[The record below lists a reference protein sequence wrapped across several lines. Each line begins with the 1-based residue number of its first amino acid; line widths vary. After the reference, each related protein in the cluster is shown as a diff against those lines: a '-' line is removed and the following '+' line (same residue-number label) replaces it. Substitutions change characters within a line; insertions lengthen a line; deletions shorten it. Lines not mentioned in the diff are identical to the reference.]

1 MRTTEVS
8 DSIPTFDEARRTAEL
23 ALPLSFIQIAQV
35 AISTTDM
42 VMLGWSGGTA
52 IAVGALGYTLF
63 NLLRTMGFGMIIGT
77 SNLVAQDQGDKVG
90 GNHLAAALIMS
101 SITAV
106 VAAAILALAG
116 STLEW
121 FGQDGDISVQVRDY
135 LIFMAPGYLPLF
147 WFYAYRGV
155 VVGQRKTSVLLA
167 ITLGTVVVNAFLDYG
182 FLFGAFGLPI
192 LGIPGV
198 AASSSISFLL
208 QFAAVAVV
216 THRTTRFAPVKSRN
230 EVLGSLRRLLAIGLP
245 TAGSYGSEAGFTL
258 SIALMMGAFGASA
271 LAAHAV
277 VNQVMYVVFM
287 LSIGMSHAT
296 SVGVSEALGSKDWNG
311 TLRVGRSG
319 FCLGLVVVGLFSVL
333 FCLFPA
339 PILRLFS
346 LDQATSVQ
354 AYNMALTLLMIAAI
368 IQVFDF
374 VQNIGV
380 GAVRSVGRAGH
391 GFWITIVCYWAFGLP
406 LAWLLG
412 SQTPL
417 GAFGV
422 WIGMGAGLV
431 AAGIGMVLLFERAA
445 AKLETARSTS

>member
-1 MRTTEVS
+1 MS
-8 DSIPTFDEARRTAEL
+8 DSTPTLHEARRIAEL
-23 ALPLSFIQIAQV
+23 ALPLSFIQLAQV

-63 NLLRTMGFGMIIGT
+63 NLLRTMGFGMLVGT
-77 SNLVAQDQGDKVG
+77 SNLVAQDRSEDVG
-90 GNHLAAALIMS
+90 GEHLAAALIMA
-101 SITAV
+101 SIAAI
-106 VAAAILALAG
+106 AAAVMLALAG

-121 FGQDGDISVQVRDY
+121 FGQDPDISAQVRNY
-135 LIFMAPGYLPLF
+135 LIFIAPGNIPLF

-155 VVGQRKTSVLLA
+155 VVGRRKANVLLA
-167 ITLGTVVVNAFLDYG
+167 ITLGTVVINAVFDYG
-182 FLFGAFGLPI
+182 FLFGAFGLPM

-208 QFAAVAVV
+208 QFVAVAVA
-216 THRTTRFAPVKSRN
+216 THRTTRFAPVKSRA
-230 EVLGSLRRLLAIGLP
+230 EVVGSFRRLLAIGLP

-277 VNQVMYVVFM
+277 VNQIMYVVFM

-296 SVGVSEALGSKDWNG
+296 SVGVSEALGSKDRNG

-319 FCLGLVVVGLFSVL
+319 FCLGLAVVGLFSVL
-333 FCLFPA
+333 FCLFPE

-346 LDQATSVQ
+346 LDPVSAAQ
-354 AYNMALTLLMIAAI
+354 AYGIALILIVMAAF

-391 GFWITIVCYWAFGLP
+391 GFWITIACYWAFGLP
-406 LAWLLG
+406 LAWVLG
-412 SQTPL
+412 TQTEL
-417 GAFGV
+417 GAYGV
-422 WIGMGAGLV
+422 WLGMGAGLV
-431 AAGIGMVLLFERAA
+431 AAGVGMVFLFEQTAA
-445 AKLETARSTS
+445 RLEFSRSMS